1 MLLVDADMKPSGRI
15 VIAGGTGF
23 LGSNL
28 ARHLADL
35 GCEVVVI
42 SRHPPATNP
51 GWQHALWDARTLGDW
66 ARHLD
71 GATALVNLVGRS
83 VDCVKSP
90 DHCDEILRSRVESTE
105 VLGRALRQVKSL
117 PSTWVQMA
125 TAHRYG
131 DPPEVVCDEDAA
143 FGYGLAPFVAQA
155 WEEAYARA
163 VPAEVRQVIFRTSFV
178 LGREGG
184 ALRTLAGLARWG
196 LGGKVGHGRQ
206 GISWI
211 HEQDMNRLFA
221 RAIADEQMTGV
232 YLATAPNPVSN
243 AEFMR
248 ELRRAHG
255 VPFGLPAMEWM
266 VRLAAPLLLRT
277 DPDLALYGR
286 YCVSRRL
293 REEGFD
299 FQFPDL
305 ASALRDLRS
314 PSPPRR
320 TVS

>member
-1 MLLVDADMKPSGRI
+1 M
-15 VIAGGTGF
+15 
-23 LGSNL
+23 
-28 ARHLADL
+28 
-35 GCEVVVI
+35 
-42 SRHPPATNP
+42 
-51 GWQHALWDARTLGDW
+51 
-66 ARHLD
+66 
-71 GATALVNLVGRS
+71 
-83 VDCVKSP
+83 DCVKTP

-105 VLGRALRQVKSL
+105 VLGRALRSVES
-117 PSTWVQMA
+117 PPPTWVQMA

-143 FGYGLAPFVAQA
+143 FGYGLAPFVGHA

-163 VPAEVRQVIFRTSFV
+163 VPAQVRQVILRTSFV
-178 LGREGG
+178 LGRDGG
-184 ALRTLAGLARWG
+184 ALRRLAKLARWG

-221 RAIADEQMTGV
+221 RAIADERMKGA

-243 AEFMR
+243 ADFMR
-248 ELRRAHG
+248 ELRRAHR
-255 VPFGLPAMEWM
+255 VPFGLPAMRWM
-266 VRLAAPLLLRT
+266 VRLAAPLILRT

-299 FQFPDL
+299 FLFPDL
-305 ASALRDLRS
+305 VSALRDLCS
-314 PSPPRR
+314 PGSPEKA
-320 TVS
+320 

>member
-1 MLLVDADMKPSGRI
+1 MKPSGRI

-42 SRHPPATNP
+42 SRHRPAVNP
-51 GWQHALWDARTLGDW
+51 GWQYALWDARTLGDW

-71 GATALVNLVGRS
+71 GATALVNLVGRT
-83 VDCVKSP
+83 VDCVKTP

-105 VLGRALRQVKSL
+105 VLGRALRQVKSPPL
-117 PSTWVQMA
+117 VWVQMA

-143 FGYGLAPFVAQA
+143 FGYGLAPFVGQA

-178 LGREGG
+178 LGRDGG
-184 ALRTLAGLARWG
+184 ALRTLASLVRWG

-211 HEQDMNRLFA
+211 HEQDLKRLFA
-221 RAIADEQMTGV
+221 RAIADVRMKGV
-232 YLATAPNPVSN
+232 YLATAPNPASN

-248 ELRRAHG
+248 ELRRAYG
-255 VPFGLPAMEWM
+255 VPFGLPAMEWT

-277 DPDLALYGR
+277 DPELALYGR

-314 PSPPRR
+314 PSSPRR
-320 TVS
+320 IVN